1 MRRRNPTIA
10 RPMPLRCPWAWLA
23 VVCLIAQLSLAAC
36 GGDSGGDGNGDDD
49 LGDAGGGGDGGG
61 GSDVSIGATR
71 ALAGRVV
78 LPDGV
83 GVGLDGLRVQT
94 AAAEAALAADGS
106 FEVEAAIAG
115 ESLVL
120 VLDGDDDIVLLG
132 FVDPRT
138 PGVVDAQSTAT
149 ALLYLGLHLYAMP
162 PDARLALLAEVRAH
176 AATTVLAEAV
186 TSALAAD
193 PKALMGDG
201 AALLPA
207 VEDAIL
213 ALTASSLTKS
223 HRAEDDPIIPPL
235 GNDGLVSMAPEQPQ
249 SAVEV
254 GPAPGGRGLQL
265 VNGGRRAAWYYVYR
279 TAIESTEGVV
289 TELDPPVLLAQGL
302 LSAPD
307 RLAAGGRLEE
317 ILSGGLSYE
326 PAPLPAEVAIDVPE
340 GQRRVGLEAI
350 VAGAH
355 YPGGAETPTWFDLG
369 DPRHS
374 EWLARAEQMTR
385 VSFVRDLL
393 YPTLSSFVFPT
404 DMPYRGGDD
413 VDALT
418 AIADELIAAAPAVG
432 DALGRGEWGDAL
444 RSSLDAM
451 ARDQE
456 LRIDVTVDVYRQL
469 APSSETTARFTVG
482 RMQSSEFFITLHDLD
497 SRSARIGV
505 VFSEL
510 ESANA
515 LERWEG
521 EALRASVLLTARRPT
536 LDPPHLETDLL
547 VTVPGAEE
555 SERFC
560 YLWTLEEG
568 PGELSPVVAGPATG
582 SPNQHLTDEPT
593 IDYAIEGNEL
603 ADGPLGLIG
612 VAVYARPDGGC
623 VFPPDEIGLIGE
635 AQVRIEGS
643 EEELVPC
650 RGDFDFS
657 GWQTYAGGVGLS
669 LSGSAG
675 GSATMRFNV
684 PEDTTP
690 GETGYRSVQVY
701 FPLALEPTR
710 SGIRVSGDAR
720 VSQIDDSEVIIRSLE
735 EIVGLP
741 ILLSGGASI
750 SLSARGPIT
759 VTGRTRG
766 FVASCRSE
774 DPGAPPCCPY
784 VNFIPQWNQVWS
796 GALGYVFVPSVGFTF
811 EPLRIP

>member
-1 MRRRNPTIA
+1 MA
-10 RPMPLRCPWAWLA
+10 LA
-23 VVCLIAQLSLAAC
+23 LLALIALLAQLALAAC
-36 GGDSGGDGNGDDD
+36 GGDSDGDGGGDDD
-49 LGDAGGGGDGGG
+49 AGDMGDAGGGDGGG
-61 GSDVSIGATR
+61 DTGGDASGAPTR

-83 GVGLDGLRVQT
+83 GLALDVLRVQT
-94 AAAEAALAADGS
+94 AAAEAPLAGDGT
-106 FEVEAAIAG
+106 FAVDAAIAG
-115 ESLVL
+115 ESLVF

-132 FVDPRT
+132 FVDPRS
-138 PGVVDAQSTAT
+138 PGVIDAHSTAT

-176 AATTVLAEAV
+176 AATGVLAEAV
-186 TSALAAD
+186 ASALAAD
-193 PKALMGDG
+193 AKALMGDG

-223 HRAEDDPIIPPL
+223 HRAEDDPILPPL
-235 GNDGLVSMAPEQPQ
+235 GNNGLVTMAPEAAQ
-249 SAVEV
+249 SGVEV
-254 GPAPGGRGLQL
+254 GPDPGGRGLQF
-265 VNGGRRAAWYYVYR
+265 VNRGRRAAWYYVYR
-279 TAIESTEGVV
+279 TAVESTAGDV

-307 RLAAGGRLEE
+307 RLEAGGGLEE

-326 PAPLPAEVAIDVPE
+326 PAPLPADVAIDVPE

-355 YPGGAETPTWFDLG
+355 YPGGSETPTWFDLG

-374 EWLARAEQMTR
+374 EWLARAELLTR

-413 VDALT
+413 VDALA

-456 LRIDVTVDVYRQL
+456 PRVDVTVDVYRQL

-510 ESANA
+510 ETANA

-521 EALRASVLLTARRPT
+521 EALRASVLLTPRRPT
-536 LDPPHLETDLL
+536 LDPPHLETDILA
-547 VTVPGAEE
+547 TVPGAEE

-568 PGELSPVVAGPATG
+568 PGELSPVVPGPSTG
-582 SPNQHLTDEPT
+582 SPNQHLTDEAT
-593 IDYAIEGNEL
+593 IEYAIEGNEL
-603 ADGPLGLIG
+603 NDGPLGLIG
-612 VAVYARPDGGC
+612 AAVYARPDGGC

-643 EEELVPC
+643 EEELIPC

-701 FPLALEPTR
+701 FPMALEPTR

-720 VSQIDDSEVIIRSLE
+720 VSQIEDSDVIIRFLE
-735 EIVGLP
+735 EIIGLP
-741 ILLSGGASI
+741 VLLRGGASI

-759 VTGRTRG
+759 ITGRTRG
-766 FVASCRSE
+766 YVASCRSE

-784 VNFIPQWNQVWS
+784 VTYIPDWNQVWS
-796 GALGYVFVPSVGFTF
+796 GALGYVSVPSVGFTF